1 MRHIFPALAV
11 LVLVACE
18 ESPPTVTVNGEVLLG
33 KYVEDGKVAA
43 FLGVPFAEPPVGA
56 RRWRAPQTFEGKV
69 EQRSVIEFAP
79 ACMQTMR
86 ILDWYRDMAE
96 LFGSS
101 ADYYEDLDI
110 SEDCLYLNLWTPTL
124 DSQARLPVMVWIHGG
139 SNKSGWSYEPN
150 YHGHKLAQEDVVV
163 VSVAYRQGVFGFL
176 SHPEMPA
183 DEPQANFAYWDLI
196 AALRWIQ
203 DHIGRFGGDP
213 QRVTLFGESAGAQ
226 NILALTFA
234 HAADGLFHRGI
245 LQSNAGFGLRRIS
258 TLDDEQQRGL
268 ALAAALGFG
277 AEGSL
282 ADLRQVPATRIL
294 EVYDSTFSDYYHSPA
309 VDGRLIARPTW
320 ASIRERGF
328 GARQLIIGSND
339 HEWYASVPSDT
350 TWDDVNRKGAEL
362 LDGID
367 YERAL
372 EIVRKEDDPRRA
384 MDRLITATSML
395 CASQHVAAEM
405 TATGGDAWLYHFTR
419 VRDDAAGEA
428 LGAYHGGEYP
438 YVFATHDDYMTTN
451 DTDLAL
457 EGVMQR
463 YWVRF
468 AATGDPNSAG
478 VPEWPQFSAPGYP
491 VQELGDE
498 VFTKPAPEPE
508 LCALFEDWLATNYA
522 APPDGAAPR

>member
-234 HAADGLFHRGI
+234 HAADGLFHRG
-245 LQSNAGFGLRRIS
+245 
-258 TLDDEQQRGL
+258 
-268 ALAAALGFG
+268 
-277 AEGSL
+277 
-282 ADLRQVPATRIL
+282 
-294 EVYDSTFSDYYHSPA
+294 
-309 VDGRLIARPTW
+309 
-320 ASIRERGF
+320 
-328 GARQLIIGSND
+328 
-339 HEWYASVPSDT
+339 
-350 TWDDVNRKGAEL
+350 
-362 LDGID
+362 
-367 YERAL
+367 
-372 EIVRKEDDPRRA
+372 
-384 MDRLITATSML
+384 
-395 CASQHVAAEM
+395 
-405 TATGGDAWLYHFTR
+405 
-419 VRDDAAGEA
+419 
-428 LGAYHGGEYP
+428 
-438 YVFATHDDYMTTN
+438 
-451 DTDLAL
+451 
-457 EGVMQR
+457 
-463 YWVRF
+463 
-468 AATGDPNSAG
+468 
-478 VPEWPQFSAPGYP
+478 
-491 VQELGDE
+491 
-498 VFTKPAPEPE
+498 
-508 LCALFEDWLATNYA
+508 
-522 APPDGAAPR
+522 